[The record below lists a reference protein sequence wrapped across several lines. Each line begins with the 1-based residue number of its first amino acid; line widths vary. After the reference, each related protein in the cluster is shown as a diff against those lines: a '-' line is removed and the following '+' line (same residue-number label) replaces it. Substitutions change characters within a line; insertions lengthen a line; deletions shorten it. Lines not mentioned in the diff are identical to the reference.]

1 MELGG
6 GEKKTGDDIAERLL
20 DFAVRVIKLVNALPK
35 TIVGRHI
42 AGQLV
47 RSGTSCGS
55 NYEES
60 RGAESRADFIHKL
73 GIALKEIKESRFWLK
88 VIYHAKIMK
97 PEQIESLIEE
107 CEELAAIIAKSII
120 TAKANK

>member
-1 MELGG
+1 MELDG
-6 GEKKTGDDIAERLL
+6 GEKKTGDDIADRLL
-20 DFAVRVIKLVNALPK
+20 EFAVRVIKLVNALPN
-35 TIVGRHI
+35 TIVARHI
-42 AGQLV
+42 AGQLIK
-47 RSGTSCGS
+47 SGTSCGS

-120 TAKANK
+120 TAKVNK

>member
-1 MELGG
+1 MELDA

-20 DFAVRVIKLVNALPK
+20 GFAVRVIKLVNALPK

-97 PEQIESLIEE
+97 PEQIEPLITE

>member
-1 MELGG
+1 MELDA

-97 PEQIESLIEE
+97 PEQIEPLITE